1 MLSLQALRLP
11 LIRKKIYTR
20 KYPLEAEI
28 LKSAEPIP
36 FEEMKAA
43 ALSPV
48 RAGEIWGRKPA
59 CAWLRIRGAAP
70 DGFRDPVVLLKNRGE
85 GLVYN
90 AEGVPLAA
98 LSDVYT
104 PADYNGTPQ
113 SGGVFRVVDCLDLN
127 GGVDFYVDCGYN
139 GFKMYDQGQGRYGG
153 AFLADRNGEAYAYY
167 YDYLVLLLLAGALK
181 AGRRKKE
188 LTSFLD
194 TSFRRFVKNGASAG
208 REALAPVFSGGPASG
223 FSFAAVGHGHLDLAW
238 LWPVRETK
246 RKAARTYAGILRGLE
261 KHSGFIYGT
270 SQPQQLWWLREQH
283 PGLYARVKEAILGG
297 RIEMQGAF
305 WVECDTNLPC
315 GESLIRQALYG
326 SRFIREEFGLTARL
340 CWLPDAFGF
349 SASLPQII
357 RGCGMEYFSTIK
369 LSWNRVNVFPHRT
382 FWWEGIDGSRV
393 LAHMPPEGNYN
404 SDARPESFF
413 RALNNYPE
421 QKLGKALLVYG
432 AGDGGGGP
440 NETHLELLERQKK
453 LPDLPVIRDQAAADF
468 FDELKAA
475 GPEVVYR
482 GELYLEAH
490 QGTYTTQ
497 GRNKYYNRLGERLLH
512 NAEALAAAGLA
523 GGLSPESFR
532 PVLDEAWR
540 EILLY
545 QFHDI
550 IPGSSVTRVY
560 RESLEGYR
568 AVEKRLGK
576 LIDELIDELTHES
589 IGKPVNEPGQKDSG
603 RALLNLTSFEREEY
617 IREAG
622 RWFTAKIPP
631 YAAVS
636 VRLLEAPSFGLKFDE
651 NSMSNG
657 LVTLCFGKNGEIVSC
672 RASGL
677 ELAGPGGLN
686 RLTLFQDKFTRPYNA
701 WDIDPDYRRRPKKNP
716 RPYSSITE
724 IYGPRLVRTSRYRFG
739 SSSLVQ
745 KIILER
751 GRDVVVFETEVLWLE
766 THKML
771 RAEFFPAD
779 YGDEVLCEIQFGHLA
794 RRTTENTSTEKA
806 QFEVCAH
813 RWAAV
818 EKDGRGFALLNDSK
832 YGLRAKRGLLSLNL
846 LRAPVFPDRE
856 ADRGNHR
863 FSYAF
868 CPFVSG
874 GLGKVIA
881 EGYRLNNPVLPV
893 SAPLESLVRVSDP
906 AVIVETVKPA
916 ENGRGVV
923 LRLYESLGK
932 TAVVRLETSIPC
944 ASVSAVDLLENPLGT
959 ADPAN
964 LSFSPFEIKTLLL
977 D

>member
-1 MLSLQALRLP
+1 MLSLQVIRLP

-20 KYPLEAEI
+20 RYPLEAEI
-28 LKSAEPIP
+28 LKSGEPVP
-36 FEEMKAA
+36 FEEMKA

-48 RAGEIWGRKPA
+48 RAGETWGRKPA
-59 CAWLRIRGAAP
+59 CAWLHIRGAGP

-113 SGGVFRVVDCLDLN
+113 SGGVFRVIDCLDLSE
-127 GGVDFYVDCGYN
+127 GVDFYVDCGYN
-139 GFKMYDQGQGRYGG
+139 GFKMYDRGQGRYGG
-153 AFLADRNGEAYAYY
+153 AFLADRNREAYAYY
-167 YDYLVLLLLAGALK
+167 YDYLVLLLLAGTLK

-188 LTSFLD
+188 LTSLLD
-194 TSFRRFVKNGASAG
+194 ASFRRFVKNGASAG
-208 REALAPVFSGGPASG
+208 REVLAPVFSGEPDSG

-270 SQPQQLWWLREQH
+270 SQPQQLWWLKEQH
-283 PGLYARVKEAILGG
+283 PGLYVQVKDAILSG

-349 SASLPQII
+349 SAALPQII

-369 LSWNRVNVFPHRT
+369 LSWNRVNVFPYRT

-413 RALNNYPE
+413 RALKNYPE

-440 NETHLELLERQKK
+440 NETHFELLERQKK
-453 LPDLPVIRDQAAADF
+453 LPDLPLIRDQAAADF

-475 GPEVVYR
+475 GPEAVYR

-497 GRNKYYNRLGERLLH
+497 GRNKYYNRLDERLLH

-532 PVLDEAWR
+532 PVLDKAWR
-540 EILLY
+540 EVLLY

-550 IPGSSVTRVY
+550 IPGSSITRVY
-560 RESLEGYR
+560 RESLEGYL
-568 AVEKRLGK
+568 AVEKRLDE
-576 LIDELIDELTHES
+576 LIDELIDKLLNES
-589 IGKPVNEPGQKDSG
+589 NPKASG

-617 IREAG
+617 FREGG

-631 YAAVS
+631 YAAVF
-636 VRLLEAPSFGLKFDE
+636 VRPLEDPSSSLRFDGK
-651 NSMSNG
+651 SMSNG
-657 LVTLCFGKNGEIVSC
+657 LVTLFFGKDGEIISC
-672 RASGL
+672 RVSGR

-686 RLTLFQDKFTRPYNA
+686 RLTLFRDKFTRPFNA
-701 WDIDPDYRRRPKKNP
+701 WDIDPDYRRRPKKNL

-724 IYGPRLVRTSRYRFG
+724 TYGPRLIRTSRYRFG

-751 GRDVVVFETEVLWLE
+751 GRDIVVFETEVLWLE

-779 YGDEVLCEIQFGHLA
+779 YGDEVRCEIQFGHLA
-794 RRTTENTSTEKA
+794 RKTTESTSIEKA

-813 RWAAV
+813 HWAAV

-832 YGLRAKRGLLSLNL
+832 YGLRAKNGLLSLNL

-868 CPFVSG
+868 CPFASG
-874 GLGKVIA
+874 RLDKVIA

-893 SAPLESLVRVSDP
+893 SAPLESLVRVSGS

-923 LRLYESLGK
+923 LRLYESIGK
-932 TAVVRLETSIPC
+932 TAVVQLEISIPYTV
-944 ASVSAVDLLENPLGT
+944 VSAADLLENPTGT
-959 ADPAN
+959 ADLAN
-964 LSFSPFEIKTLLL
+964 LSFSPFEIKTLLVQ
-977 D
+977 